1 MRRMRMF
8 LLLGVS
14 GVMATH
20 QVDLEAENTALKTE
34 VRQLKQ
40 QLRQRNGAGGAWVQ
54 PRMEDIAASKPNI
67 LIIFGDVRP
76 GP

>member
-1 MRRMRMF
+1 MRVF

-20 QVDLEAENTALKTE
+20 QVDLEAENAALKTE

-40 QLRQRNGAGGAWVQ
+40 QLRHRNSAGDGAWIQ

-76 GP
+76 GS